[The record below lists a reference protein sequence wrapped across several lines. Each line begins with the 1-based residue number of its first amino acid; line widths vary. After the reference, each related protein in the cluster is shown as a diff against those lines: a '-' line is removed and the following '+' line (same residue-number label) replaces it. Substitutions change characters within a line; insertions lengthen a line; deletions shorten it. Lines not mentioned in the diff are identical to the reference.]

1 MANINI
7 YGKLHNNTTEGIIA
21 DAEQIYDNTQSQK
34 QSEINKKAVAAGD
47 YTINGKKISGNPTLA
62 KGDVGLGNVDNTS
75 DANKPISTA
84 TQAALDKKAPLSS
97 PALTGTPT
105 APTASAGTNNTQI
118 ATTGFVQ
125 SAISSLKKGQAGG
138 VATLDTSGKIPSSQL
153 PGYVDDM
160 LEFAGTVS
168 IAEGDI
174 QKTSLGGGIAKK
186 VAYNSTTKTFV
197 ASSSASGD
205 TYSNNW
211 ADADTYREASSYG
224 TVGANGAAP
233 ATGKIYVDTTNGQ
246 TYRWSGS
253 ALVAISQSL
262 ALGETSSTA
271 YPGDKGKA
279 AYTHAVTNKGNA
291 FASGLYKITTN
302 AEGHVTAATAVT
314 KTDITNLG
322 IPSTNTTY
330 SKATTSADGL
340 MSKEDKAKLDGISEA
355 GLIPT
360 VSIDDLDGMVGDAID
375 DILNGKKSSIYH
387 VSRGGK
393 NVGILEI
400 VGDEMNHQITQRLY
414 GNFTYT
420 GGAQTS
426 DGKPISG
433 NLYKNS
439 HMDGAPTTMFR
450 VFNLGSATA
459 DTNMFPKGQWSTWY
473 NEHIFGVQGAYTND
487 SALTTSEIEDAIN
500 SLG

>member
-34 QSEINKKAVAAGD
+34 QSEINKKAVAAGG

-125 SAISSLKKGQAGG
+125 SAISSLKKGHPGG

-168 IAEGDI
+168 IAEGSI
-174 QKTSLGGGIAKK
+174 QKVSLGEGTAKK
-186 VAYNSTTKTFV
+186 VAYNSATKTFV
-197 ASSSASGD
+197 ASSSASGG

-211 ADADTYREASSYG
+211 ADADTYRRASSYG

-279 AYTHAVTNKGNA
+279 AYAHAMAKGKGFGTNLWK
-291 FASGLYKITTN
+291 FATN
-302 AEGHVTAATAVT
+302 AEGHVMSAALVT
-314 KTDITNLG
+314 KEDITRLG

-330 SKATTSADGL
+330 SKATNSTDGL

-355 GLIPT
+355 SLIPT
-360 VSIDDLDGMVGDAID
+360 VSIDDLDNMIGDID
-375 DILNGKKSSIYH
+375 NILNGKKSSIYH
-387 VSRGGK
+387 VSKDGK
-393 NVGILEI
+393 NVGILEV
-400 VGDEMNHQITQRLY
+400 VGDEMYHQITQRLY
-414 GNFTYT
+414 GNFSYS
-420 GGAQTS
+420 GGTHTLHGEA
-426 DGKPISG
+426 ISG
-433 NLYKNS
+433 NLDKDS
-439 HMDGAPTTMFR
+439 HRDGAPTTMFR
-450 VFNLGSATA
+450 IYNLSSTA
-459 DTNMFPKGQWSTWY
+459 DTNMFPTGKWSTWY
-473 NEHIFGVQGAYTND
+473 NEHIFGVRGVYTSD